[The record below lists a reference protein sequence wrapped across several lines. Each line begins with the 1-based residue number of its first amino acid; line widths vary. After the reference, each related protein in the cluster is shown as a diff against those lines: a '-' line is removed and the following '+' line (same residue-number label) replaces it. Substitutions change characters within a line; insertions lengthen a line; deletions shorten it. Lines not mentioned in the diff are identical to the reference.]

1 MKREPGWVL
10 VADDDEDIRALVGLV
25 LEDEGLRTFG
35 ASDGV
40 DAIEQLKAH
49 PTAGLV
55 LLDIMM
61 PRMDGTEVV
70 SAMRRDENLQGIPI
84 VIFSG
89 DNRARELAAAA
100 RVDGVLVKPVDLD
113 KLLGMVRSFT
123 TRKH

>member
-35 ASDGV
+35 ASDGL
-40 DAIEQLKAH
+40 DALEQLREH

>member
-40 DAIEQLKAH
+40 DALEQLKAH